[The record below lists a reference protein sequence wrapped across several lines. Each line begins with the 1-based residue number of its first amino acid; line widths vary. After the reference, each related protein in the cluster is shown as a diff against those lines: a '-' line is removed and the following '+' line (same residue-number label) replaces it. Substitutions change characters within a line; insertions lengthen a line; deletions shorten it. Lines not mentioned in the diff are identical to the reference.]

1 MKQSNIILWLA
12 VFMSM
17 TSTNL
22 FAHDIAVENED
33 GVTIYYNYINDG
45 KELEVTHMTY
55 SVVGHPATYSGSVKI
70 PETAKSNGRERKVTA
85 IGAEAFYNCSN
96 LTSVTIPNSVTTIG
110 RYAFSNC
117 SGLKSVKIYDLEA
130 WCKISFA
137 SESANPLCYAHHLF
151 LNDVEIKDLVIPNS
165 VTTIGGLAFYKCSG
179 LKSVTIPNSV
189 TIIGSYAFSGCS
201 GLTSVTIPNS
211 VTTIGGSA
219 FYKCSGLTSVTIPN
233 SVTTIGAGAFEECS
247 GLTSVTIPNSVTT
260 IGSSAF
266 SNCSGLKSVKI
277 YDLEAWCKISFAS
290 ESANPLCYAHHL
302 FLNDVEIK
310 DLVIPN
316 SVTTIGGLAFYDCSG
331 LTSVTIPNS
340 VTTIGRS
347 AFYYCSGLTSVTI
360 PNSVTTIGA
369 DAFYKCSG
377 LKSVTIPNSVT
388 TIGAD
393 AFRGCYGLTSVTIGV
408 NVKTI
413 EWRAF
418 NFTNRNGDLV
428 EIYSHMKNPPTIT
441 TDVFS
446 DALYNDAS
454 LYIPAGTL
462 GKYKQTEYWN
472 KFIWVEEIDYS
483 TGIDSVVKQEDTDK
497 RSYYTID
504 GTHIPAP
511 QKGVNIVK
519 TGDGKTKKVVVK

>member
-211 VTTIGGSA
+211 VTTIG
-219 FYKCSGLTSVTIPN
+219 
-233 SVTTIGAGAFEECS
+233 
-247 GLTSVTIPNSVTT
+247 
-260 IGSSAF
+260 
-266 SNCSGLKSVKI
+266 
-277 YDLEAWCKISFAS
+277 
-290 ESANPLCYAHHL
+290 
-302 FLNDVEIK
+302 
-310 DLVIPN
+310 
-316 SVTTIGGLAFYDCSG
+316 
-331 LTSVTIPNS
+331 
-340 VTTIGRS
+340 RS

>member
-1 MKQSNIILWLA
+1 
-12 VFMSM
+12 MSM

-189 TIIGSYAFSGCS
+189 T
-201 GLTSVTIPNS
+201 
-211 VTTIGGSA
+211 
-219 FYKCSGLTSVTIPN
+219 
-233 SVTTIGAGAFEECS
+233 
-247 GLTSVTIPNSVTT
+247 
-260 IGSSAF
+260 
-266 SNCSGLKSVKI
+266 
-277 YDLEAWCKISFAS
+277 
-290 ESANPLCYAHHL
+290 
-302 FLNDVEIK
+302 
-310 DLVIPN
+310 
-316 SVTTIGGLAFYDCSG
+316 
-331 LTSVTIPNS
+331 
-340 VTTIGRS
+340 
-347 AFYYCSGLTSVTI
+347 
-360 PNSVTTIGA
+360 
-369 DAFYKCSG
+369 
-377 LKSVTIPNSVT
+377 